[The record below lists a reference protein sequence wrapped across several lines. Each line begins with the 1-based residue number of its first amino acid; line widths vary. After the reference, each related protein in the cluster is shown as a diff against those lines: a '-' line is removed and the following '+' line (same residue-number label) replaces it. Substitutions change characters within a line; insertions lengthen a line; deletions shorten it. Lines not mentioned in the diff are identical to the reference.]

1 MPKILPLWTAGA
13 PAPGVPGIPSNLMDP
28 LWLVFVVTLA
38 LTLCLGLAAQKRAIP
53 AYVAMLALTWLIFW
67 YLY

>member
-1 MPKILPLWTAGA
+1 MPKILSVRTADAPAGGA
-13 PAPGVPGIPSNLMDP
+13 PGILSNFMDP
-28 LWLVFVVTLA
+28 LWPVFVVTLA
-38 LTLCLGLAAQKRAIP
+38 LTLCLGLAAQKRTIP